1 MTMIRKLLLIIIAL
15 ILLPVAMCAQKPTER
30 ERQTWMKE
38 MQQYKNDYISRK
50 LELTEEQKTKFLPL
64 YNRME
69 TEVRKLS
76 DQTMKMERDVRKKG
90 DAATELEYEKAAE
103 AQFELKAKEA
113 QIELK
118 YFKEFKTVLK
128 PQQLLKLK
136 RAERDFSRELMK
148 HHEKQNKQK
157 KQSKQ
162 TRQKKD
168 K

>member
-1 MTMIRKLLLIIIAL
+1 MIRKLLLIIIAL

-30 ERQTWMKE
+30 ERPTWMKE

>member
-1 MTMIRKLLLIIIAL
+1 MIRKLLLIIIAL
-15 ILLPVAMCAQKPTER
+15 MLLPVAMCAQKPTER

-118 YFKEFKTVLK
+118 YFREFKTVLK

>member
-1 MTMIRKLLLIIIAL
+1 MTMIKKLLLIIITL
-15 ILLPVAMCAQKPTER
+15 LLLPVAMSAQKPTER

-38 MQQYKNDYISRK
+38 MQQYKNDYIARK
-50 LELTEEQKTKFLPL
+50 LDLTDEQKAKFMPM

-69 TEVRKLS
+69 AEVRKIC
-76 DQTMKMERDVRKKG
+76 DQTMRLEREVRKKG
-90 DAATELEYEKAAE
+90 DAATDLECEKAAE

-118 YFKEFKTVLK
+118 YFKEFKTVLS
-128 PQQLLKLK
+128 PRQLLKLK
-136 RAERDFSRELMK
+136 KAEREFSRELMK
-148 HHEKQNKQK
+148 HHEKQNKHK

-168 K
+168 

>member
-1 MTMIRKLLLIIIAL
+1 MIRKLLLIIIAL